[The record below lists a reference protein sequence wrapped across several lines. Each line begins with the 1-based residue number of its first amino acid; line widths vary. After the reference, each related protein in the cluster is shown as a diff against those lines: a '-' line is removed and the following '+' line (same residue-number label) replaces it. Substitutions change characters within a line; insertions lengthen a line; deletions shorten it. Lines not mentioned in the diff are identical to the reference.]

1 MGKGFNVVFEGQ
13 RYVLR
18 VYRRYIYQIPYRID
32 DEEHIVYS
40 DTGREIEI
48 NYDKSEDYNL
58 DDPFK
63 RMALIRLA
71 KAMNC
76 LDCRP
81 FDGGLRECR
90 VTICTSEELYG
101 LSTDSIMW
109 VPFDP
114 ERMESMD
121 DRIRRLREK
130 VVWKNRI

>member
-13 RYVLR
+13 RYMLR
-18 VYRRYIYQIPYRID
+18 VYRRYIYPIPYRID
-32 DEEHIVYS
+32 GEEHIVYS

-48 NYDKSEDYNL
+48 NYERADDYDL

-63 RMALIRLA
+63 RMALMRLA

-81 FDGGLRECR
+81 LRECR

-114 ERMESMD
+114 ERMESLD
-121 DRIRRLREK
+121 DRIMRLREK
-130 VVWKNRI
+130 VVWKKRI